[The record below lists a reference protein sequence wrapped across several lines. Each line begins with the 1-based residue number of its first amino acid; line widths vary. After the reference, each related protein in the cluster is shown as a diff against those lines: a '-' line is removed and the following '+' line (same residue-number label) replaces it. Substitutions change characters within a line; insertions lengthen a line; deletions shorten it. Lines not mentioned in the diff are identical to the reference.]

1 MFVYGLNLN
10 TGALIGIIVAVV
22 ILLIIIGIVG
32 WYISTRNR
40 FIRLEQN
47 VESSESRI
55 DVYLTKRFD
64 LLTKMLDTTKGYM
77 KHEKETLIDV
87 IEMRNPGAKA
97 SLQEKAQ
104 FNEQMNEAAKQL
116 NLVVERYPELKA
128 DRMFDNL
135 QNSISEVEENLQ
147 AARSNFNSNVKDFNQ
162 AILQFPASLV
172 AGSKY
177 NVKRNILRQRLL
189 KSRMLK
195 WSFNKR

>member
-147 AARSNFNSNVKDFNQ
+147 AARSNFNSNVSIKPYYNFLHPWLLVQN
-162 AILQFPASLV
+162 IL
-172 AGSKY
+172 
-177 NVKRNILRQRLL
+177 KRNILRQRLL

>member
-147 AARSNFNSNVKDFNQ
+147 SARSNFNSNVKDFNQ

-177 NVKRNILRQRLL
+177 TKKEYFEAEASKKQDVK
-189 KSRMLK
+189 ME
-195 WSFNKR
+195 F

>member
-64 LLTKMLDTTKGYM
+64 LLTKMLDTTKGY
-77 KHEKETLIDV
+77 KIGRAHV
-87 IEMRNPGAKA
+87 
-97 SLQEKAQ
+97 
-104 FNEQMNEAAKQL
+104 
-116 NLVVERYPELKA
+116 
-128 DRMFDNL
+128 
-135 QNSISEVEENLQ
+135 
-147 AARSNFNSNVKDFNQ
+147 
-162 AILQFPASLV
+162 
-172 AGSKY
+172 
-177 NVKRNILRQRLL
+177 
-189 KSRMLK
+189 
-195 WSFNKR
+195 